1 VTTPGRTGSD
11 VAPRVR
17 GSLRVVEMFGPTL
30 QGEGP
35 SAGCP
40 AVFVR
45 LADCN
50 LTCGPCDTRYSWDWK
65 NYDRG
70 TEARDAFPRDVSS
83 WALARAPRLVVVTGG
98 EPLLQQEALVP
109 VAEELA
115 AHGKLVEIE
124 TNGTIAPR
132 PGLAAHVSRFV
143 VSPKLP
149 SMLDAPLP
157 RRIKPRVL
165 AAFTRT
171 GKAVFKFVVATGA
184 DVDAVAALEESARLR
199 ELLAASSAAKRAGWP
214 LRGEL
219 VSHLDRLRTELEGAM
234 PDRRVQPRRTRSWR
248 APHAG
253 RQPMSQAWRR
263 PQA

>member
-1 VTTPGRTGSD
+1 VITPERTGIG
-11 VAPRVR
+11 VVPRVL

-35 SAGCP
+35 AAGCP

-50 LTCGPCDTRYSWDWK
+50 HACGPCDTRYSWDWK
-65 NYDRG
+65 GYDRANE
-70 TEARDAFPRDVSS
+70 TRDASPRDVSS
-83 WALARAPRLVVVTGG
+83 WVLARAPKLVVVTGG
-98 EPLLQQEALVP
+98 EPLLQQDSLLP

-115 AHGKLVEIE
+115 AHGRLVEIE

-132 PGLAAHVSRFV
+132 PGLTAHVSRFV

-149 SMLDAPLP
+149 SMLDAPLS
-157 RRIKPRVL
+157 RRIKPDVL

-184 DVDAVAALEESARLR
+184 DVDAVAALEEAHG
-199 ELLAASSAAKRAGWP
+199 LAPVW
-214 LRGEL
+214 
-219 VSHLDRLRTELEGAM
+219 VM
-234 PDRRVQPRRTRSWR
+234 
-248 APHAG
+248 
-253 RQPMSQAWRR
+253 
-263 PQA
+263 PQATSEHGTLKGMRDLAEAAIEHGWNLSPRLHILLWGDQRGR